1 MQNLSVRSGREVFFG
16 IEALMSDVRN
26 ILDADGVKRA
36 ITRISHEIIE
46 SNKGVKNLAL
56 AGIRTGGVVLAE
68 LIAEKI
74 REIESARIPVGVID
88 ITLYR
93 DDLSVGT
100 HHPTLRSTEIDFSI
114 DDRVIV
120 LVDDVLYT
128 GRTIRAGISALMD
141 FGRPRMI
148 KLAVLVDRGHREL
161 PIRADFVGKN
171 IPTSKDDV
179 IKVRFEG
186 DISVD
191 IELSPKK

>member
-1 MQNLSVRSGREVFFG
+1 
-16 IEALMSDVRN
+16 MSNVKN
-26 ILDADGVKRA
+26 VLDADGVKRA
-36 ITRISHEIIE
+36 ITRISHEIVE
-46 SNKGVKNLAL
+46 SNRGVKNLAL
-56 AGIRTGGVVLAE
+56 VGIRTGGVVLAR

-74 REIESARIPVGVID
+74 MEIESATIPLGVID

-100 HHPTLRSTEIDFSI
+100 HHPMLRSTDIDFSI
-114 DDRVIV
+114 DEKVIV

-128 GRTIRAGISALMD
+128 GRTIRAGLSALMD
-141 FGRPRMI
+141 FGRPSMI

-186 DISVD
+186 DLAVD
-191 IELSPKK
+191 IELSPRKSPDNLIGKQFSGE

>member
-1 MQNLSVRSGREVFFG
+1 MNNSK
-16 IEALMSDVRN
+16 N

-46 SNKGVKNLAL
+46 SNKGVKDLAL
-56 AGIRTGGVVLAE
+56 VGIRSGGVVLAQ

-74 REIESARIPVGVID
+74 KEIESAQIPLGVID

-100 HHPTLRSTEIDFSI
+100 HHPTLRSTDIDFSI
-114 DDRVIV
+114 DERVIV

-128 GRTIRAGISALMD
+128 GRTIRAGLSALMD
-141 FGRPRMI
+141 FGRPSMI

-186 DISVD
+186 DLAVD
-191 IELSPKK
+191 IEKSLK